1 MAYLNTMTGTTSS
14 TVISH
19 ELIYTTPL
27 YATTCTTPINYKIRI
42 KVKSTTCSGS
52 TSTSYY
58 PATWERTGL
67 TGTTICTN
75 SWGGTD
81 SICTYEYNYGD
92 DGFIECANWNDWR
105 AISHECYKPKTIK
118 EKLNDIIKNRCAPN
132 IITSRKSLVKTEDIR
147 EQRARE
153 TLKRVIGENKFINF
167 IKNGFITIKA
177 KSGLVYQIF
186 PGHGVTAVYNKGQMV
201 ERLCVVL
208 QGNFP
213 PTDSL
218 IMRFLLIL
226 NNEEQFRSFAIK
238 HSLYNNKRKENI
250 TENKSLVELFR
261 ELKSA

>member
-1 MAYLNTMTGTTSS
+1 MNTSMSGA

-27 YATTCTTPINYKIRI
+27 YATSCTTPLNYKIRI
-42 KVKSTTCSGS
+42 KVRSCSGTSSTT
-52 TSTSYY
+52 TAFY
-58 PATWERTGL
+58 PQEWERNGL
-67 TGTTICTN
+67 VETTLCSN
-75 SWGGTD
+75 SWGSTE

-92 DGFIECANWNDWR
+92 DGFVECANWNDWLTLTGQ
-105 AISHECYKPKTIK
+105 PKTIK
-118 EKLNDIIKNRCAPN
+118 EKLTDIIKNRCAPN
-132 IITSRKSLVKTEDIR
+132 IITSRKSLTKTEDIR

-153 TLKRVIGENKFINF
+153 TLKRVIGENKFTNF
-167 IKNGFITIKA
+167 IKNGFVTIKA

-186 PGHGVTAVYNKGQMV
+186 PGHGVTAVYNKGQMI

-226 NNEEQFRSFAIK
+226 NNEDQFRSFAIK
-238 HSLYNNKRKENI
+238 HGVYNSNIKANI

-261 ELKSA
+261 ELKNIA

>member
-1 MAYLNTMTGTTSS
+1 MAYLNTMSGSTGA

-27 YATTCTTPINYKIRI
+27 YATTALNYKLRI
-42 KVKSTTCSGS
+42 KVRSGTCTSGTA
-52 TSTSYY
+52 TSWY
-58 PATWERTGL
+58 PNNGL
-67 TGTTICTN
+67 IETNLYTN
-75 SWGGTD
+75 SWGGTN
-81 SICTYEYNYGD
+81 SVCTYEYNYGD
-92 DGFIECANWNDWR
+92 DGFIECANWNDWQQY
-105 AISHECYKPKTIK
+105 HYPTKPPK
-118 EKLNDIIKNRCAPN
+118 EKLKDIIKNRCSPR
-132 IITSRKSLVKTEDIR
+132 IITTRKSLSKTEDIR

-167 IKNGFITIKA
+167 IKNGFVTIKA

-186 PGHGVTAVYNKGQMV
+186 PGHGITSVYNKGQMV

-208 QGNFP
+208 KGDFP

-238 HSLYNNKRKENI
+238 HGVYNNKMQEII
-250 TENKSLVELFR
+250 TENKNLVELFK
-261 ELKSA
+261 EVKAAS